1 MNPGIVIMPQIMCR
15 SDTLCYLGIMINPA
29 KKLKASHISFIA
41 VFSFSFINII
51 IFQIFGKPKRI
62 LNWLFIALNH

>member
-15 SDTLCYLGIMINPA
+15 SDTLCYLGKMINPA